1 MSDDD
6 FAEPIHDIEAEQY
19 TLSAM
24 MAHPAA
30 IEAAVEI
37 LAPESFY
44 RPAHRVLFR
53 AMVLMMAAGER
64 IDPMTLRAY
73 LEQTG
78 EAQVLGGKG
87 SLYLVELME
96 CHAMSASA
104 EHYAT
109 VVLRCAARR
118 TVQETG
124 VRLIAEAGRLDL
136 NEAELVARSH
146 YALDRVL
153 TTGAPSSVDMHDQTC
168 DDVCDAVLA
177 HPVPVIP
184 GLLDPMDRAI
194 VVGPEGSGK
203 SMLGWQVGFAAAA
216 GSHPFQPEIVIPTRR
231 VLVAD
236 LENPPVLVSRRWRML
251 RERARGY
258 QRWDSKNISLL
269 HRPGG
274 LDLTSARDAYG
285 FGQLVAR
292 REPDLIVAGP
302 IYKMI
307 MGASGDD
314 KMAAYDRLSAFF
326 DKLRERHG
334 CAIWLEAHAPYGNAG
349 KREYRP
355 EGSNLWAKWP
365 EFGLSL
371 NWGTVAHDGRNGGL
385 DVSQFR
391 GHRDEGRPWPIWLQR
406 NHDPSGWPW
415 QAHYDQH
422 VAPPSQRYEGEGD
435 S

>member
-1 MSDDD
+1 
-6 FAEPIHDIEAEQY
+6 
-19 TLSAM
+19 M
-24 MAHPAA
+24 MTHPAA

-37 LAPESFY
+37 LSPESFY
-44 RPAHRVLFR
+44 RPAHRVLFK

-64 IDPMTLRAY
+64 VDPVTLRAY

-78 EAQVLGGKG
+78 ETQILGGQG
-87 SLYLVELME
+87 PLYLTDLFGMN
-96 CHAMSASA
+96 AMSASV
-104 EHYAT
+104 ENYAT
-109 VVLRCAARR
+109 IVLRCAARR
-118 TVQETG
+118 AVQETG
-124 VRLIAEAGRLDL
+124 IRLISEAGRQDLDA
-136 NEAELVARSH
+136 AELVARSH
-146 YALDRVL
+146 YSLDRVL

-168 DDVCDAVLA
+168 DDVCDMELA

-184 GLLDPMDRAI
+184 GLLNPMDRVI

-203 SMLGWQVGFAAAA
+203 TMLGWQVGFAAAA
-216 GSHPFQPEIVIPTRR
+216 GSHPFQPEIAIPTRR

-236 LENPPVLVSRRWRML
+236 LENPPELVSRRWRML
-251 RERARGY
+251 RERGRMCL
-258 QRWDSKNISLL
+258 RWEPKNISLL

-274 LDLTSARDAYG
+274 LDLTSARDSYG

-292 REPDLIVAGP
+292 VQPDLIIAGP

-307 MGASGDD
+307 MGAGGDD
-314 KMAAYDRLSAFF
+314 RLAAYDRLAAFF

-334 CAIWLEAHAPYGNAG
+334 CAIWLEAHAPYGGNGGG

-371 NWGTVAHDGRNGGL
+371 NWATKAHDGANGGL
-385 DVSQFR
+385 DVDHFR
-391 GHRDEGRPWPIWLQR
+391 GHRDEGRPWPVWLER
-406 NHDPSGWPW
+406 NHNSAGWPW
-415 QAHYDQH
+415 TAHYDKT
-422 VAPPSQRYEGEGD
+422 VAQPSQRYPGEGD